1 MNIIISNTSRT
12 PIYEQILK
20 AIKDEIISGKIKEDT
35 LLPSIRNLASDLRVS
50 VITTKRAYEE
60 LEKEGYIYTVKG
72 KGSYV
77 APQNK
82 ELLKEEKLK
91 EIEDKLLEAIDISN
105 NIGLEFE
112 ELIEMLKTLKE
123 I

>member
-20 AIKDEIISGKIKEDT
+20 SIKDEIISGKIKEDT

-105 NIGLEFE
+105 SIGLEFE

>member
-1 MNIIISNTSRT
+1 MNIIISNTSRM

-91 EIEDKLLEAIDISN
+91 EIEDKLLEIIDISN
-105 NIGLEFE
+105 SIGLEFE

>member
-20 AIKDEIISGKIKEDT
+20 SIKDENISGKIKEDT

-105 NIGLEFE
+105 SIGLEFE

>member
-105 NIGLEFE
+105 SIGLEFE

>member
-1 MNIIISNTSRT
+1 MNIIISNTSRM

-82 ELLKEEKLK
+82 ELLKEERLK
-91 EIEDKLLEAIDISN
+91 EIEDKLLEIIDISN
-105 NIGLEFE
+105 SIGLEFE

>member
-20 AIKDEIISGKIKEDT
+20 AIKDEIISAKIKEDT

-105 NIGLEFE
+105 SIGLEFE

>member
-20 AIKDEIISGKIKEDT
+20 AIKYEIISGKIKEDT

-105 NIGLEFE
+105 SIGLEFE